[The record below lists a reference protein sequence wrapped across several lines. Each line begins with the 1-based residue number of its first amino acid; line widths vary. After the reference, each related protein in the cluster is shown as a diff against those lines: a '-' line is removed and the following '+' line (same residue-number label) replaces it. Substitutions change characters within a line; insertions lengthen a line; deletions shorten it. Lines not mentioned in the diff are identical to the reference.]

1 MKNIASTSAL
11 NAEYIKTIQNNTEN
25 TVKNI
30 QLNYQYIDM
39 LI

>member
-1 MKNIASTSAL
+1 MKNIASTYAL
-11 NAEYIKTIQNNTEN
+11 NAEYIKTIQSNTET